1 MTKSTPNL
9 KQMLCNLPEDY
20 YQKGMS
26 LSVFL
31 PFFLWIE
38 SGDVTSVDLPQ
49 VHFGN
54 DQIHFTKLLLVSFM

>member
-20 YQKGMS
+20 YQKGTS

-31 PFFLWIE
+31 SFFGYNL
-38 SGDVTSVDLPQ
+38 VT
-49 VHFGN
+49 
-54 DQIHFTKLLLVSFM
+54 